1 MMTQNHNLVG
11 LHDVLYNAGTFQWS
25 VARLERKEQCP

>member
-1 MMTQNHNLVG
+1 MMRQNPILVDM
-11 LHDVLYNAGTFQWS
+11 HEVLYNAGTFHWS

>member
-1 MMTQNHNLVG
+1 MTQNYNLVG
-11 LHDVLYNAGTFQWS
+11 LRDVLYNVGTFHWS